1 MATNNAANF
10 GTGTAGQV
18 LTSNGSG
25 VAPTFQAV
33 PEQSG
38 IKSSPAWLGVNNTLL
53 YWNTAPY
60 ITSAAITPLSKR
72 TYLVPFSTQGVFTL
86 NRIAVLCA
94 VYSGPLDSC
103 RFGIYTMDTSTGA
116 ATILTD
122 FGTVNATGTGRIG
135 LTALGQD
142 LEPGFYYLAVI
153 FNTANNTYTANSGN
167 VAVVVDTGT
176 GNLIAGFVY
185 NNGAASLPASIS
197 SANLSG
203 TQIVS
208 PPLILIN
215 GT

>member
-10 GTGTAGQV
+10 GTGTAGQI

-25 VAPTFQAV
+25 VSPTFQAA
-33 PEQSG
+33 PAQSG
-38 IKSSPAWLGVNNTLL
+38 VKSVPGWLGVNNTLL

-60 ITSAAITPLSKR
+60 ITSAPITPLLKR
-72 TYLVPFSTQGVFTL
+72 TYLVPFSTQGDFTL
-86 NRIAVLCA
+86 NRIAVLCEVFA
-94 VYSGPLDSC
+94 FLDSI
-103 RFGIYTMDTSTGA
+103 RFGIYTMDASTGA
-116 ATILTD
+116 ATLLTD

-135 LTALGQD
+135 LTSLGQAIT
-142 LEPGFYYLAVI
+142 PGFYYLAAI
-153 FNTANNTYTANSGN
+153 FNTNNNTYTANSGN

-176 GNLIAGFVY
+176 GSLIAGFVY
-185 NNGAASLPASIS
+185 NNGLATLPASIS

-215 GT
+215 GA

>member
-10 GTGTAGQV
+10 GTGVAGQV

-25 VAPTFQAV
+25 ASPTFQAV
-33 PEQSG
+33 PEEAD
-38 IKSSPAWLGVNNTLL
+38 IKSSPAWLGINNTLL
-53 YWNTAPY
+53 YWNTSPY
-60 ITSAAITPLSKR
+60 ITSAAITPSSKQ
-72 TYLVPFSTQGVFTL
+72 TYLVPFSTQGAFTL

-94 VYSGPLDSC
+94 VYSAPLDVL
-103 RFGIYTMDTSTGA
+103 RFGIYTMDGSTGA
-116 ATILTD
+116 ATLLTD

-135 LTALGQD
+135 LTALGQAIT
-142 LEPGFYYLAVI
+142 PGFYYLAVI
-153 FNTANNTYTANSGN
+153 FNTVNNTYTANSGN

-185 NNGAASLPASIS
+185 NNGSAALPSSIS